1 MKIESLSAEQEHQL
15 VEWRAKWLAIG
26 LSTERADRQRTEVAI
41 RAMYDA
47 LGKPAP
53 EFIWCESPA
62 TGLLAAKVLTTTAS
76 LRASLQASLW
86 ASLRASLQAS
96 LWDSL
101 RDSVGASLWD
111 SLWASVGDSLWA
123 SVGDSLWASV
133 GDSLWDGLWDSL
145 RTIFWGQYDAYW
157 IAYYRFAQEVLQ
169 VVCGQT
175 ESQKLR
181 WWSDITESC
190 GWWMPYEDVC
200 ICCERPTVQTVDDR
214 GLIHG
219 ADGPA
224 VAFSDGWQVWAWHGI
239 TVDRKIIEAPET
251 LTASDALDENNA
263 ERRRVMIERMGYE
276 RFLATANAQLISED
290 RYGKILEVR
299 DLPVR
304 FVELTNRTPERD
316 GSFKRYI
323 EPIPREIQTAEQAA
337 AWQWRYSLT
346 DFKKMVEEKQW
357 KES

>member
-76 LRASLQASLW
+76 LRASLQA
-86 ASLRASLQAS
+86 RVGVS

-101 RDSVGASLWD
+101 RDSVGD
-111 SLWASVGDSLWA
+111 SVGDGLW
-123 SVGDSLWASV
+123 
-133 GDSLWDGLWDSL
+133 DSLWDGLWDSL
-145 RTIFWGQYDAYW
+145 RTIFWGQYDAYC

-224 VAFSDGWQVWAWHGI
+224 IAFSDGWQVWAWHGI